1 MQTYKMTLFNA
12 HIEPFYN
19 VESPK
24 MHKHV
29 TSESWETEDDV
40 DAEILC
46 GEGS

>member
-1 MQTYKMTLFNA
+1 MTLFNA

-29 TSESWETEDDV
+29 TSESWETEDVNVVYEWLHD
-40 DAEILC
+40 EL
-46 GEGS
+46 